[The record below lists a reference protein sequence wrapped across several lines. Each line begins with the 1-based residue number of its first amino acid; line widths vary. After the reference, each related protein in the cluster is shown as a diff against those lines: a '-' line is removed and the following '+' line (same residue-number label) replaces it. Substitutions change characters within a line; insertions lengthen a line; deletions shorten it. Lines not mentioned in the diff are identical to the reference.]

1 MRATLPLV
9 TMRFPSALT
18 VLTSAL
24 LVLLPALAV
33 MQYRWV
39 GQVSDAERER
49 MQRTLRVAA
58 FQFRESFDDEIVRV
72 VNGLR
77 ADATTVRESAWY
89 RYADRFQ
96 TWSESAEHPAIVAN
110 VYLVDAE
117 GSALRLRRWNP
128 ATMSFDPAEWTVA
141 LLKWQPHFEQAMA
154 SFTSGEPLARASL
167 PDDDSLLV
175 VPLFNQPARAPGPQP
190 TDETRVFGLTVV
202 QLDMD
207 YVRNQMLPALAE
219 RHFTNT
225 DGDRYR
231 VAVVDASNFSTVI
244 YRSDAEAPVDV
255 ERAAEAE

>member
-77 ADATTVRESAWY
+77 ADATTVREGVWY

-117 GSALRLRRWNP
+117 GGAMRLRRWNP
-128 ATMSFDPAEWTVA
+128 ETMSFDQTDWPER
-141 LLKWQPHFEQAMA
+141 LLAWQPHFEQAMA
-154 SFTSGEPLARASL
+154 SFTRREPLSRASL
-167 PDDDSLLV
+167 PDDDSVLV
-175 VPLFNQPARAPGPQP
+175 VPLFNQLPRTTGRQTGDAP
-190 TDETRVFGLTVV
+190 RV
-202 QLDMD
+202 
-207 YVRNQMLPALAE
+207 
-219 RHFTNT
+219 
-225 DGDRYR
+225 
-231 VAVVDASNFSTVI
+231 
-244 YRSDAEAPVDV
+244 
-255 ERAAEAE
+255 